1 MLLPERWHQQQQS
14 NLYPDSNPNRNRDG
28 QRGPSDPRPKQPKLR
43 QSAQSLL
50 WSSPCTTE
58 VLTFTLT
65 LTLTLALTLT
75 LTLRT
80 V

>member
-1 MLLPERWHQQQQS
+1 MRAALQLQI
-14 NLYPDSNPNRNRDG
+14 RNRLSTAAA